1 MSQIKY
7 AKTRKFF
14 VFYDKNDNIQCFG
27 TAEDL
32 VKEGHFKKKSAVL
45 ECASKI
51 RGGKRSGAVV
61 ALPLVD

>member
-1 MSQIKY
+1 MARIKY

-14 VFYDKNDNIQCFG
+14 VFYDKNDNILCFG

-32 VKEGHFKKKSAVL
+32 VKQGRFKKKSAVL

-51 RGGKRSGAVV
+51 RTGKRSGAVV
-61 ALPLVD
+61 ALPLID